1 MRGRASSRAGS
12 PSGEEHA
19 IAFDEEAYALGLTP
33 GYEFDTDTIRFT
45 YSSMTTPAEV
55 YDYDLG
61 TRERVLRK
69 RQEVPSGHDPA
80 RYVTRRLFARTSDGE
95 DVPISILH
103 RRDLVLDGS
112 APCLLYGYGA
122 YGSAMPASFRT
133 NPLSLVD
140 RGFVYAI
147 AHVRGGT
154 EKGWRWYLQ
163 GKRRNKPNTFGDFI
177 ACAEALVEA
186 GYTAPSRLVAFGG
199 SAGGMLM
206 GAVANLRP
214 ELFAGIVADV
224 PFVDVLNTMLDGD
237 LPLTPP
243 EWPEWGNP
251 REDADDF
258 QVIRSYS
265 PLRQRP
271 AAALSRHPRHRRP
284 HGPARHL
291 LGAGQMGGRPAR
303 HDDRRR
309 PGAPQDQH
317 GGGPRRRQRPLRPA
331 RGGRPHLRLRA

>member
-1 MRGRASSRAGS
+1 MRGRASSRAGIA
-12 PSGEEHA
+12 GGDEHA
-19 IAFDEEAYALGLTP
+19 IAFDEEAYSLGLTP

-55 YDYDLG
+55 YDYDLRHARARPAQAPG
-61 TRERVLRK
+61 GAERPRSGALRDAPP
-69 RQEVPSGHDPA
+69 V
-80 RYVTRRLFARTSDGE
+80 RTASDGE

-163 GKRRNKPNTFGDFI
+163 GKRENKPNTFSDFI

-186 GYTAPSRLVAFGG
+186 GYTAPSRIVAFGG

-258 QVIRSYS
+258 QVILSYS
-265 PLRQRP
+265 PYDNVRP
-271 AAALSRHPRHRRP
+271 QPYPAILASAASPTRASPIGSRPNGWRACAPR
-284 HGPARHL
+284 
-291 LGAGQMGGRPAR
+291 
-303 HDDRRR
+303 
-309 PGAPQDQH
+309 
-317 GGGPRRRQRPLRPA
+317 
-331 RGGRPHLRLRA
+331 